1 VKLVPLFFIGKPAF
15 PRRGEKS
22 GLVRPS
28 KDYDRVAQG
37 DDLRLRLQAALELGT
52 EEGKQKERLG
62 YEWKR
67 RGSISG
73 SDKTN
78 DLNSNA
84 TFTRHT
90 TGRRERAQ
98 DYAGQ

>member
-1 VKLVPLFFIGKPAF
+1 VKWRVRPAG
-15 PRRGEKS
+15 PPPPPYEKL
-22 GLVRPS
+22 GLERPS

-37 DDLRLRLQAALELGT
+37 DDLRLGLQAALELGT
-52 EEGKQKERLG
+52 EEGKQKERLSCQ
-62 YEWKR
+62 WKR

-78 DLNSNA
+78 DVN
-84 TFTRHT
+84 RHR
-90 TGRRERAQ
+90 TGVKEPVQ

>member
-1 VKLVPLFFIGKPAF
+1 MASIGNPAL
-15 PRRGEKS
+15 PRRGEKL

-37 DDLRLRLQAALELGT
+37 DDPRLGLQAALELGT

-62 YEWKR
+62 CQWKR

-73 SDKTN
+73 SNKTN
-78 DLNSNA
+78 DVNSNG
-84 TFTRHT
+84 TFPSHRTA
-90 TGRRERAQ
+90 GRKQVQ